1 MKILLIEDN
10 LKLLDALSHLLK
22 NTGYIVDTATDGKTG
37 AEVAVM
43 EIYDI
48 IILDRMLPQLD
59 GLSVLKEL
67 REQGINTPVL
77 ILSAK
82 DDPNERAEGL
92 NAGADDYLV
101 KPFAVKELLARL
113 RVLIRGKNIGQFD
126 HLIKA
131 AGLILDPIH
140 KQVIKGK
147 EKIDLTRKEFL
158 LLELLMINC
167 GQVVTRE
174 CIMGKVWGYN
184 SDSGF
189 ASIDIYIHL
198 LRKKINI
205 LNIKTVRGVGYYL
218 QVGYVAPPV
227 QGNSIDAGSGAKIP
241 ISMQ

>member
-1 MKILLIEDN
+1 MYLEGFPMKILLIEDN

-43 EIYDI
+43 EIYDV

-67 REQGINTPVL
+67 REQGIDTPVL

-113 RVLIRGKNIGQFD
+113 RVLIRGKNIGQLD

-158 LLELLMINC
+158 LLELLMIN
-167 GQVVTRE
+167 
-174 CIMGKVWGYN
+174 
-184 SDSGF
+184 
-189 ASIDIYIHL
+189 
-198 LRKKINI
+198 
-205 LNIKTVRGVGYYL
+205 
-218 QVGYVAPPV
+218 
-227 QGNSIDAGSGAKIP
+227 
-241 ISMQ
+241 